1 MSLDHMLSHNSDCGG
16 FISDGVVIEI
26 LLAMH
31 KLDLDDAKVARE
43 IADSYL
49 IARQWDQKHFKLVAK
64 TMDLAHN
71 VLVKWTQFDAKYK
84 VNERVN
90 ATATSVI
97 DSVKAFDEKHQLTRR
112 LSNSA
117 KQINEKLG
125 ITDKLEAVADKVKQ
139 NDKVQLVSNKVNES
153 IKTAVQTVDDIGH
166 ETQQLVQ
173 EKRQQNQPNVAS
185 NQGEEPQNEG
195 DP

>member
-1 MSLDHMLSHNSDCGG
+1 MENMVLTNTTH
-16 FISDGVVIEI
+16 ISEQKILIKVLILLLLVMDGVVIEI

-117 KQINEKLG
+117 KQINDKLW
-125 ITDKLEAVADKVKQ
+125 ITDKLEGVAVHCEQ
-139 NDKVQLVSNKVNES
+139 RYR
-153 IKTAVQTVDDIGH
+153 G
-166 ETQQLVQ
+166 
-173 EKRQQNQPNVAS
+173 
-185 NQGEEPQNEG
+185 
-195 DP
+195 